1 MDVAYIEPGKENQSP
16 PHQNRPSSPGKKVAV
31 KIDEHSLS
39 PRTSI
44 GNPKLSK
51 AAQDAVNTKR
61 AKQRWARLSRGEGL
75 LDPNY
80 HRKSTLRGS
89 FMKMNRSGSLLETTS
104 QQRFENTYRLEPKS
118 KPKLTECTKITDE
131 VLKMTLDGE
140 KYHHIDSKQ
149 LQLGITNEIKSRLKE
164 MKLVPDCYK
173 IVVHSLIGQIYVEDD
188 KKGIQSQVEIRNAS
202 RALDMTEFDTHYSVQ
217 YMNSTMFCVVT
228 VYLVTTD

>member
-51 AAQDAVNTKR
+51 AAQDVVNTKR

-80 HRKSTLRGS
+80 HRKCTTVIKKEQFRMLYKKKSP
-89 FMKMNRSGSLLETTS
+89 LECCAVTS
-104 QQRFENTYRLEPKS
+104 QRR
-118 KPKLTECTKITDE
+118 
-131 VLKMTLDGE
+131 
-140 KYHHIDSKQ
+140 
-149 LQLGITNEIKSRLKE
+149 
-164 MKLVPDCYK
+164 
-173 IVVHSLIGQIYVEDD
+173 
-188 KKGIQSQVEIRNAS
+188 
-202 RALDMTEFDTHYSVQ
+202 
-217 YMNSTMFCVVT
+217 
-228 VYLVTTD
+228 YL